1 MNVGIDLGTT
11 YSLIGRLESD
21 GTPTLLPDHTD
32 PGHPED
38 ERHCFIIPSLGLQLL
53 AGPDR
58 IIRTIFFMLE
68 SDENVSAFPWT
79 TANGVSPSSSQRAG
93 RSRASHRR
101 AA

>member
-1 MNVGIDLGTT
+1 MQVDDEIALLLGEPLDSDVITAVVGVE
-11 YSLIGRLESD
+11 GRE
-21 GTPTLLPDHTD
+21 LPDHTD

-79 TANGVSPSSSQRAG
+79 TANGVSPSSSQRDV
-93 RSRASHRR
+93 RARL
-101 AA
+101 